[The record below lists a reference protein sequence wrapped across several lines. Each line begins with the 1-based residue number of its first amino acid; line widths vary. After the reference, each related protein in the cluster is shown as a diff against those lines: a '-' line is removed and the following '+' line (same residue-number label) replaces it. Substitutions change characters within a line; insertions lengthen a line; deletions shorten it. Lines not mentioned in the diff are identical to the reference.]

1 MAATQGGRTDIHRMQ
16 RGLAA
21 GAAVAAVLVVVWSLP
36 TYFAPLHVLTAVPVA
51 VPLFLLRRPAA
62 FTRACVI
69 TGSALLAWGVL
80 GVFMGLFL
88 FWPAGIL
95 LLLAAWADPRR
106 RPLTARIAGGA
117 GVLVMAGALAASA
130 VHTWHFHIGPA
141 LAEPHTFRAET
152 DPGRLRDGI
161 GDAEDR
167 LRDAGAT
174 SVTGVGSDG
183 GSYLEVRF
191 PDDLPEEE
199 RARLKAEIARLP
211 GIGRIDLCPVS
222 ECG

>member
-1 MAATQGGRTDIHRMQ
+1 MTATQDRRTDIHRVQ
-16 RGLAA
+16 RALAA
-21 GAAVAAVLVVVWSLP
+21 GAAVAALLVVAWSLP
-36 TYFAPLHVLTAVPVA
+36 TYFAPLHILTAVPVA

-62 FTRACVI
+62 FTRACVLV
-69 TGSALLAWGVL
+69 GSALLAWGVL

-106 RPLTARIAGGA
+106 RPLTARIAGGT
-117 GVLVMAGALAASA
+117 GALVLAAALTASA
-130 VHTWHFHIGPA
+130 VHTWHAHIGPA

-161 GDAEDR
+161 GDADDR
-167 LRDAGAT
+167 LREAGAT
-174 SVTGVGSDG
+174 SVTGVRSDD
-183 GSYLEVRF
+183 GSYWEVRF
-191 PDDLPEEE
+191 PDDLPEEG
-199 RARLKAEIARLP
+199 RARLKAEIARIP
-211 GIGRIDLCPVS
+211 GIGRVDLCPVG